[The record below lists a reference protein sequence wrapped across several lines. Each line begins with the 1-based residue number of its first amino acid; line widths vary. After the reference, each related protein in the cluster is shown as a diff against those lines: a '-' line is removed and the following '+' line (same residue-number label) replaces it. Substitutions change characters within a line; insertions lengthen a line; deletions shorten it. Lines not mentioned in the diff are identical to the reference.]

1 MLSHLISLTSC
12 KTNYQSSIKH
22 NYVIL
27 FRKMTTSFS
36 LSDHHHDMITKILKI
51 MCNAVQIKLM
61 IWEPHDLQSLYK
73 TNNIIRLVIP

>member
-1 MLSHLISLTSC
+1 
-12 KTNYQSSIKH
+12 
-22 NYVIL
+22 
-27 FRKMTTSFS
+27 MTTSFS